1 MKAMILAAGE
11 GRRMRPLTETVPKP
25 LLKVGEKS
33 LLEHQ
38 IERLKTAGIT
48 ELVINVSYL
57 ADQIVE
63 AIGDGSKLGV
73 AVQWSRE
80 EQCLET
86 GGGIQRVLGELG
98 PGPFVVVNSDVWTE
112 YRFQDLPVISEQL
125 AHLVMVPN
133 PSHHSCGDFS
143 LFTPGKY
150 GRPLVRYHGPERRH
164 TFAGISVLRPE
175 LFRNSAPG
183 VFPLAPLLRQAIQKQ
198 QVTGELFLGTWV
210 DVGTRERLEALNA
223 KYVSA

>member
-25 LLKVGEKS
+25 LLEVGGKS

-38 IERLKTAGIT
+38 IERLKSAGIT
-48 ELVINVSYL
+48 EMVINVSHL

-63 AIGDGSKLGV
+63 AFGDGSRLGV
-73 AVQWSRE
+73 HVQWSRE
-80 EQCLET
+80 PQCLET
-86 GGGIQRVLGELG
+86 GGGIRQALADLG
-98 PGPFVVVNSDVWTE
+98 PEPFVVVNSDVWTE
-112 YRFQDLPVISEQL
+112 YPFQNLPEISGQL

-143 LFTPGKY
+143 LYTPGKF
-150 GRPLVRYHGPERRH
+150 GRPLVRYHGRDRRH
-164 TFAGISVLRPE
+164 TFAGISVLQPD

-198 QVTGELFLGTWV
+198 QVTGELYLGTWV
-210 DVGTRERLEALNA
+210 DVGTRERLDALNA
-223 KYVSA
+223 KYAIA